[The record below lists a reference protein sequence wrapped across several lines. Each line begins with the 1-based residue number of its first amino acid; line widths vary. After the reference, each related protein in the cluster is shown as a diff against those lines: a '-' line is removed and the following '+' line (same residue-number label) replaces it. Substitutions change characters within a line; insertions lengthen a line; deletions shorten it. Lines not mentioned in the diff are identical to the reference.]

1 MQISRRTLGK
11 RVFDELA
18 TEVWRGLLLLFS
30 RPLTILINILT
41 APLWLV
47 FFILTLR
54 GFGVESLD
62 NQVLQLFLWSAY
74 AFTLYSSWLW
84 GFGHGI
90 IEESGEGVLESL
102 MSIKGDLLNHILGW
116 GIAYS
121 IYTLLDLAALALSF
135 YLVFGLVIKV
145 SNPALLVL
153 SIVLAS
159 LELLFIS
166 SIYAMLVIRLRSSWV
181 ITDIVQFLMPLL
193 GGLIPG
199 EAGKYVMLINE
210 YSPIA
215 YPFVLMRESA
225 LGYPELP
232 MPIPYQ
238 LIISLVT
245 ITTLSV
251 ATALIIKIFDRR
263 LRYEGKL
270 GLA

>member
-1 MQISRRTLGK
+1 M
-11 RVFDELA
+11 
-18 TEVWRGLLLLFS
+18 LLFS

-54 GFGVESLD
+54 GFGVESLG

-166 SIYAMLVIRLRSSWV
+166 SI
-181 ITDIVQFLMPLL
+181 
-193 GGLIPG
+193 
-199 EAGKYVMLINE
+199 
-210 YSPIA
+210 
-215 YPFVLMRESA
+215 
-225 LGYPELP
+225 
-232 MPIPYQ
+232 
-238 LIISLVT
+238 
-245 ITTLSV
+245 
-251 ATALIIKIFDRR
+251 
-263 LRYEGKL
+263 
-270 GLA
+270 